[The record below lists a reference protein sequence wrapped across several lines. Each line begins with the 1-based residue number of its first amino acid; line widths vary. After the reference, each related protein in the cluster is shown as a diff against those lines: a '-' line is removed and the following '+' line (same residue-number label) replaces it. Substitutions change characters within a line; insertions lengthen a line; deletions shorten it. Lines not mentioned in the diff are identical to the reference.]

1 MYSLLFY
8 SAVVSVIDE
17 HSIACDW
24 HRGAM
29 ADAVVGTWGYQ
40 TEHGSVILAATAE
53 SREMV

>member
-17 HSIACDW
+17 HNIPCDW
-24 HRGAM
+24 YRGAM
-29 ADAVVGTWGYQ
+29 ADAVVGTRGYQ
-40 TEHGSVILAATAE
+40 TGHGSMILAATPE